1 MSLSKESADAMRECI
16 RILAPLY
23 DAAKRKQMAL
33 NAESYIQKG
42 KWIPAFTRKQIPP
55 LFYPTNQAKADALR
69 ALMDEAIKAGEL
81 HVLESNDGF
90 LPSHLAG
97 WPDCPSVPLDSP
109 LRFWLPESMHERSLG
124 NVDQAVTPA
133 IVRYLEV
140 HEARPIPFGEL
151 PHMMANAMWPD
162 RGNADNRMSY
172 GVARVNLEAELKQ
185 SVLDG
190 RLTVRNAST
199 LKKEVQLF
207 GEGLERSVVL
217 PIDDLAPFLRE
228 RGGIE
233 LHLIPYGSGP
243 THWTIE
249 NASSAIAEQEGW
261 HAGSRDALKKR
272 MTNAAMSGELT
283 VRDPQTDLPYRPDRV
298 RDFWDLVSPLDVNA
312 WLQSQGVLYR
322 WNLRAR
328 LEAKDTFRKF
338 DPLQRYADEASNN
351 EYTLAWWDLT
361 LNASRWWGYSSVKPK
376 EAALLLCGLD
386 PHDPTSNGELLA
398 TEGEPNAMDYRS
410 MLRGFEDAALDGN
423 ARTLR
428 QWVDIAA
435 GQRLKHHSWID
446 EWIAAVPQGE
456 SEAPSSDHTN
466 IAKPLQRS
474 AAHDSN
480 VLTALRSLGF
490 DPKRLPKAP
499 PGKPSEAKTAAKSA
513 LPGMSNE
520 VFRKTWQ
527 RLRNTGEI
535 ADA

>member
-1 MSLSKESADAMRECI
+1 MSSGHKIDPPTKEQGANS
-16 RILAPLY
+16 
-23 DAAKRKQMAL
+23 
-33 NAESYIQKG
+33 
-42 KWIPAFTRKQIPP
+42 
-55 LFYPTNQAKADALR
+55 
-69 ALMDEAIKAGEL
+69 
-81 HVLESNDGF
+81 
-90 LPSHLAG
+90 
-97 WPDCPSVPLDSP
+97 
-109 LRFWLPESMHERSLG
+109 
-124 NVDQAVTPA
+124 A

-140 HEARPIPFGEL
+140 HEAKPIPFRDL
-151 PHMMANAMWPD
+151 PHMIADVMWPD
-162 RGNADNRMSY
+162 CGDADDRMAY
-172 GVARVNLEAELKQ
+172 GVALLNLEAELKQ
-185 SVLDG
+185 SVLEG
-190 RLTVRNAST
+190 KLAVRNAST
-199 LKKEVQLF
+199 LKREAHLVGAGLF
-207 GEGLERSVVL
+207 RSVVL
-217 PIDDLAPFLRE
+217 PREDLMPFLRE

-233 LHLIPYGSGP
+233 LLLIPYGSGP
-243 THWTIE
+243 DYWTIE
-249 NASSAIAEQEGW
+249 NAASAIAEQEGW
-261 HAGSRDALKKR
+261 HSGSRDALKKQ
-272 MTNAAMSGELT
+272 MADAGTNGELT
-283 VRDPQTDLPYRPDRV
+283 IRDPQTDLPHRPARV
-298 RDFWDLVSPLDVNA
+298 RDYWDLVSPADINA
-312 WLQSQGVLYR
+312 WLQAQGAKYR
-322 WNLRAR
+322 WNAGAI
-328 LEAKDTFRKF
+328 LEARDTFRKF

-351 EYTLAWWDLT
+351 EYKLAWWDLA

-410 MLRGFEDAALDGN
+410 MLRGFEDVALDGN

-435 GQRLKHHSWID
+435 GQRIKHHSWID
-446 EWIAAVPQGE
+446 EWTAAVPQGE
-456 SEAPSSDHTN
+456 REGSSPDLLA